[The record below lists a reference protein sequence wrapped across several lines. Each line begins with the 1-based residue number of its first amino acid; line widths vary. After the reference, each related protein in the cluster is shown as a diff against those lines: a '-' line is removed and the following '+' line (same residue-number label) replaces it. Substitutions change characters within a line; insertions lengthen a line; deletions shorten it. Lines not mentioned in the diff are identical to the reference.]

1 MRMLASEQAR
11 KVEAMKIMDAGE
23 LGANIDEVLREVERG
38 EIVDVM
44 RAGQVVARIAP
55 PPAQEKPIDRD
66 ANGAWTELLRL
77 RDEISADW
85 PEGISA
91 QDAINDV
98 RRDL

>member
-1 MRMLASEQAR
+1 M
-11 KVEAMKIMDAGE
+11 KVMEANE
-23 LGANIDEVLREVERG
+23 LSAKMNEALREVEQG
-38 EIVDVM
+38 ETIEVTKQ
-44 RAGQVVARIAP
+44 GKVVARMV
-55 PPAQEKPIDRD
+55 PAHDRQPTDRD

-85 PEGISA
+85 PEGVSA